1 MAVGARMT
9 SRIIS
14 EGRSS
19 FEEVELH
26 QILGSILSRPQTWF
40 GLFAPA
46 KCSLASIPKHD

>member
-9 SRIIS
+9 SRLIS

-46 KCSLASIPKHD
+46 NGNLASMPKHD